1 MNNSFTHHPDDG
13 LLLRFID
20 GELPGRKSRQIQ
32 KHLEACWQCRTEI
45 EEMKATVAECVR
57 YRKNVLAVHL
67 PGPPNPW
74 RDLSCGFARI
84 DDSVSAES
92 FFARILRPS
101 ASLRWSLAA
110 AAAIALVCGVVYEL
124 RETPSVQAATLL
136 KRAVAASVAQPV
148 NAVRRVRFRTGSQ
161 QFIREVAAGQAPAA
175 LPRTIEAKFEQAHYD
190 SADPLSA
197 RAFQAWHSGEAEKQD
212 EVSTVADPQA
222 HTGNCYRIHTIAA
235 TGDVAAATLMLRTTD
250 LAPVEGLLE
259 FRDKQWIEFSEF
271 AGSPDGST
279 DANNASTV
287 EVPERLAVPPSR
299 LAVVPPRPSVSVS
312 DELQV
317 LSALH
322 QIGADLGDPIQI
334 TLSPDKV
341 IVSGTG
347 VDPQHRQLIQR
358 TLESMPNVAVQF
370 SEPVAAPIPEGRA
383 SAAPAP
389 SGTARASVPNSRV
402 QSRLEE
408 QLGGPVEF
416 ERFSSQ
422 ILDVNEG
429 VMSRA
434 HALRNLA
441 QLFPSAA
448 EQGLTAEDRRVL
460 REMARDDVTTLSAT
474 VNNLQHV
481 LTPVLTS
488 LGGSAARRT
497 VSPET
502 SWQTSAEDLVR
513 ASRRVQVLL
522 SVLMGVA
529 PGQSSGEL
537 PSEVLSAISEL
548 RSDLDRCQQL
558 LAQEGGG

>member
-1 MNNSFTHHPDDG
+1 MNSSFMHHPDDG

-20 GELPGRKSRQIQ
+20 GELPGRKARQIQ

-57 YRKNVLAVHL
+57 YRKNVLGVHL

-74 RDLSCGFARI
+74 QDLSCGFARI

-136 KRAVAASVAQPV
+136 KRAVAASAAQP
-148 NAVRRVRFRTGSQ
+148 AKAARRVRFRTGSQ
-161 QFIREVAAGQAPAA
+161 QFIRAVAAGKTPAV
-175 LPRTIEAKFEQAHYD
+175 LPQIIEAKFQQAHYD

-197 RAFQAWHSGEAEKQD
+197 RAFQSWHDSEAEKRD

-222 HTGNCYRIHTIAA
+222 QTGNCYRIHTIAA

-259 FRDKQWIEFSEF
+259 FRDSEWIEFSEF
-271 AGSPDGST
+271 AGSPVGST
-279 DANNASTV
+279 DANASSV

-299 LAVVPPRPSVSVS
+299 LAVVPPRPSVSIS

-322 QIGADLGDPIQI
+322 RIGADLGDPIQI
-334 TLSPDKV
+334 TLAPDKV

-347 VDPQHRQLIQR
+347 VDPQHRQVIQR

-383 SAAPAP
+383 SAEPAP
-389 SGTARASVPNSRV
+389 SGTVRASAPNSRI
-402 QSRLEE
+402 QNRLEE
-408 QLGGPVEF
+408 QLGGPVQF

-429 VMSRA
+429 VVSHA

-441 QLFPSAA
+441 QLFPSAS
-448 EQGLTAEDRRVL
+448 ELGLSPEDRRVL
-460 REMARDDVTTLSAT
+460 REMAREDVTTLSAT

-481 LTPVLTS
+481 LTPVLAS
-488 LGGSAARRT
+488 LGGSAPRRT
-497 VSPET
+497 VSPDT
-502 SWQTSAEDLVR
+502 SWQASAEDLVR

-529 PGQSSGEL
+529 PGQSSNEL

-548 RSDLDRCQQL
+548 RADLDRCQQL